1 MGIYSINP
9 QTIVNS
15 QNILNIMTQLI
26 NDISNS
32 IQSIYNIIIESQY
45 IIMINNIN
53 SILNNYLKIYNF
65 FNYGINYI
73 YIQIYNQ
80 NINLVVYVVIQL
92 TKPKYINIYSNWS
105 DFLNGTYKN
114 QTKIIYQILTQ
125 QQKNELNYAVIS
137 GDLYFVTDLGFVYN
151 GINTMGIL
159 LKPKNINCDCNK
171 QTNNFEYTYVNTIY
185 WN

>member
-9 QTIVNS
+9 QITINS

-45 IIMINNIN
+45 ILMINHIN

-73 YIQIYNQ
+73 YVQIYNQ
-80 NINLVVYVVIQL
+80 NIDLVVYVIIQL

-105 DFLNGTYKN
+105 DFSNGKYNN
-114 QTKIIYQILTQ
+114 QIKIIYQILTQ
-125 QQKNELNYAVIS
+125 QQKNELNNSLIS
-137 GDLYFVTDLGFVYN
+137 GDLYFITDLSFVYN
-151 GINTMGIL
+151 GITTMGIL
-159 LKPKNINCDCNK
+159 FKPKNINCDCDK
-171 QTNNFEYTYVNTIY
+171 QTNNYAYVNTIY